1 MEKVFD
7 DMVRV
12 SVLFVDFG
20 NRQECTAASLY
31 IIPKN
36 FKYPFFA
43 IPVSI
48 EGSQKFQQSEE
59 NMLML
64 KSLLEKE
71 NLALDLKNDKTI
83 LTLKGEEI
91 HFEKFLKKTETKKLF
106 LDVHHKGGLFGGM
119 ENKGK
124 KSRYNKPYSRTDKI
138 LDLAK
143 KNMATKK
150 KGIEPLEDLNKE
162 IEFSDVAS
170 QESSAMATRSM
181 TSTTTLTT
189 VPGKFA
195 YDLSFSSLYQDLSQS
210 FLHLLGIPF

>member
-1 MEKVFD
+1 M
-7 DMVRV
+7 
-12 SVLFVDFG
+12 DFG
-20 NRQECTAASLY
+20 NHQECSAASLY

-43 IPVSI
+43 IPVRI

-119 ENKGK
+119 E
-124 KSRYNKPYSRTDKI
+124 KSRYKKPYSRTDKM
-138 LDLAK
+138 LDLARM
-143 KNMATKK
+143 NMATEK

-162 IEFSDVAS
+162 I
-170 QESSAMATRSM
+170 
-181 TSTTTLTT
+181 
-189 VPGKFA
+189 
-195 YDLSFSSLYQDLSQS
+195 
-210 FLHLLGIPF
+210 